1 MKRGWARVLL
11 LAVLLSCM
19 PSSAVEGM
27 FQGRV
32 VDPPTSVPQQRGWI
46 FVQGRNHIL
55 RRVEVA
61 HAVIVFGSDVPA
73 SQQHECDMRCL
84 EVGQEVRVLA
94 EQDAK
99 GEWRA
104 KRVEILRLITR
115 RA

>member
-1 MKRGWARVLL
+1 MTRGWARVLL
-11 LAVLLSCM
+11 FAALLSCM
-19 PSSAVEGM
+19 PASAVEGM

-32 VDPPTSVPQQRGWI
+32 VNPPASIPRQHGWI

-61 HAVIVFGSDVPA
+61 HAVIVFGSEIPA

>member
-1 MKRGWARVLL
+1 MKRGWIRVLL
-11 LAVLLSCM
+11 FTALLSCI
-19 PSSAVEGM
+19 PVSAVEGM

-32 VDPPTSVPQQRGWI
+32 VDAPASVPRQRGWI

-61 HAVIVFGSDVPA
+61 HAVIVFGNEIPA
-73 SQQHECDMRCL
+73 SQKHECDMRCL

-94 EQDAK
+94 EQDSK

>member
-11 LAVLLSCM
+11 FAALLSCV
-19 PSSAVEGM
+19 PASAVEGM
-27 FQGRV
+27 FQGKV
-32 VDPPTSVPQQRGWI
+32 VDPPSSVPRQRGWI

-55 RRVEVA
+55 RRVEVS
-61 HAVIVFGSDVPA
+61 HAVVVFGSEVPA
-73 SQQHECDMRCL
+73 SQQHECDVRCL
-84 EVGQEVRVLA
+84 KLGQEVRVLA

-115 RA
+115 MA

>member
-1 MKRGWARVLL
+1 MNRGWARVLL
-11 LAVLLSCM
+11 FTVLLSCV
-19 PSSAVEGM
+19 PVWAVDGM

-32 VDPPTSVPQQRGWI
+32 VEPPKSVPRQRGWI

-61 HAVIVFGSDVPA
+61 HAVIVFGNEITA

-94 EQDAK
+94 EQDAR

-104 KRVEILRLITR
+104 KRVEILHLMTR